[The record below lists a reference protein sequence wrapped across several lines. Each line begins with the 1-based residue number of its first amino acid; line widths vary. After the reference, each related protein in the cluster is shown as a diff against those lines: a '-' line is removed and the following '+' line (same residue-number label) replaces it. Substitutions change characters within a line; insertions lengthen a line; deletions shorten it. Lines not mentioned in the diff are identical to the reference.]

1 MLSQTSHH
9 PNGSSSATP
18 SNVPVELQLFDNL
31 HQNHTTSYTLKNSNV
46 ETPTSAT
53 VTDLEADARI
63 VGEGIGST
71 SDTEAELQAE
81 DPERVYQQLKPVD
94 GGPAAWK
101 LLIAAFV
108 FEAILWG
115 LFFFSLSP
123 LIRMLHQFSLHF
135 PLVLPSRFHQVT
147 SER

>member
-1 MLSQTSHH
+1 MTSHTSH
-9 PNGSSSATP
+9 LCNESSSAIP
-18 SNVPVELQLFDNL
+18 SDISVELQLFDNP
-31 HQNHTTSYTLKNSNV
+31 HQNHKTSYPLTNSNV
-46 ETPTSAT
+46 ETLESAN
-53 VTDLEADARI
+53 VAGVDADAGR
-63 VGEGIGST
+63 VGEGIRNT

-94 GGPAAWK
+94 GGPAAWR

-123 LIRMLHQFSLHF
+123 LFECYTDSRYTLHSSYYHAFIKS
-135 PLVLPSRFHQVT
+135 
-147 SER
+147 